1 MAEISNKLHI
11 VVLLLL
17 KVNHIMCVGI
27 HNMPYVPCLPFCSH
41 LRIERIIEFN
51 DPPTLLLQG
60 AWILYIVAH
69 QLPEGH
75 KLLIPV
81 QVIVVACVMDLNMK
95 YVIKMPMLGL
105 RQRERKKDN

>member
-1 MAEISNKLHI
+1 MSAY
-11 VVLLLL
+11 
-17 KVNHIMCVGI
+17 VNMLY
-27 HNMPYVPCLPFCSH
+27 MPCLPFCSH

-51 DPPTLLLQG
+51 DPPTLLLQD

-81 QVIVVACVMDLNMK
+81 QVIVVACVTDLDMK

-105 RQRERKKDN
+105 RQRERKKDH